1 MGMKLNKKIKI
12 LSLTFALIGVFLF
25 YFFFFLGGGKI
36 GMTGF
41 ASTSLTFLDD
51 GMVISNE
58 TCEKLNRVIVIHK
71 TGCIECN
78 KVMPILKEI
87 EKENDLSF
95 TYYDILL
102 PEDKNELIS
111 ELNLI
116 PRKAPTVIVDCKVYV
131 GPRSELEYKNY
142 ILG

>member
-1 MGMKLNKKIKI
+1 MKLNKKIGMLALI
-12 LSLTFALIGVFLF
+12 FALIGFFLF
-25 YFFFFLGGGKI
+25 YFIFFLEGWKT

-41 ASTSLTFLDD
+41 ASTGLAFLDN

-58 TCEKLNRVIVIHK
+58 TCEKLSRVIVIHK
-71 TGCIECN
+71 AGCIECN

-87 EKENDLSF
+87 EKKNNLNF
-95 TYYDILL
+95 TYYDILI
-102 PEDKNELIS
+102 PEDKEELFS
-111 ELNLI
+111 ELRLI
-116 PRKAPTVIVDCKVYV
+116 PRKAPTVIVDCNVYV